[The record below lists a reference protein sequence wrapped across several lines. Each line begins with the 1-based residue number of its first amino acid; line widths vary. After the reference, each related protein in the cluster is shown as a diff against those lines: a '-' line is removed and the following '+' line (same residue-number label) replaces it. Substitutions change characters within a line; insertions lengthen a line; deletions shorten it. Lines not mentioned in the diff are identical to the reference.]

1 MELRIGAAE
10 AGAGYNVWLMRDCSG
25 EFKMG
30 NSGSEGETAWKPVG
44 LLLVGLG
51 RAKLTS
57 RWACGKSAA
66 DPHMSFMWL
75 GAQISSL
82 L

>member
-1 MELRIGAAE
+1 MI
-10 AGAGYNVWLMRDCSG
+10 NVWLMRDCSG

-75 GAQISSL
+75 GAQISRFQLSVIITNT
-82 L
+82 